1 MNIAIPFT
9 QYIMSG
15 YEMKDTR
22 HTRMIT
28 QFEEKEQASDMAGM
42 QKFKTRTDMVR
53 VPMGEADSI

>member
-1 MNIAIPFT
+1 
-9 QYIMSG
+9 MSG
-15 YEMKDTR
+15 YEIKDTR

-53 VPMGEADSI
+53 VLMGEADSI